1 MVNLVEFSEGEQAR
15 VVSIEGGQDV
25 VKRLYHMGIREG
37 VEIKKLVGISGKGPI
52 IVKIGHSQVALGRG
66 MASRIMVEAIEE

>member
-1 MVNLVEFSEGEQAR
+1 MVSLVEFSEAEAAR
-15 VVSIEGGQDV
+15 VVSIEGGADIA
-25 VKRLYHMGIREG
+25 KRLYHLGIREG
-37 VEIKKLVGISGKGPI
+37 VEIKKVAGMFKKGPI

>member
-15 VVSIEGGQDV
+15 VVSIEGGSDI
-25 VKRLYHMGIREG
+25 VKRLYHMGVREG
-37 VEIKKLVGISGKGPI
+37 VEIKKLVGMSRKGPI